1 MGVLEKDGPR
11 DIPGLSAEIILEFES
26 EEMAESILRSVEVD
40 NYEFISC
47 RRDGRR
53 LVCESLG
60 TPGSLL
66 HTLDDFLSCVI
77 TAESVYR
84 ST

>member
-1 MGVLEKDGPR
+1 MGLLEEDGQG
-11 DIPGLSAEIILEFES
+11 DIPGLSAEMILEFAS
-26 EEMAESILRSVEVD
+26 EEMAENILKSVEVD

-47 RRDGRR
+47 RREGKRII
-53 LVCESLG
+53 CKSSG
-60 TPGSLL
+60 SPGSLL

-77 TAESVYR
+77 TAERVYQ